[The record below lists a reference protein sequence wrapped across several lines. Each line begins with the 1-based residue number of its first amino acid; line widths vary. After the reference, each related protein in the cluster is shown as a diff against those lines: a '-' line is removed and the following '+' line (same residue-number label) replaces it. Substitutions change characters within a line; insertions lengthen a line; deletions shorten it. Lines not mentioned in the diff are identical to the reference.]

1 MEPTGGGIRT
11 VNPTQCHLTDL
22 AGLTARDILGGM
34 DVVREYQDDSHLMR
48 RLYRCRK
55 CGQLYFYEFYEEID
69 WAEGNDPQ
77 YCTLIPVEDGE
88 SAELLSKKAPIELL
102 CYPSIRMDY
111 PREAR
116 EPEKPHWANL
126 SKLSS

>member
-1 MEPTGGGIRT
+1 MEPTGRGICI
-11 VNPTQCHLTDL
+11 VNPTQCHLTEL
-22 AGLTARDILGGM
+22 SGLTAKDILDVM
-34 DVVREYQDDSHLMR
+34 DLVREYQDDSHLMR

-77 YCTLIPVEDGE
+77 YCTMIPVGDER

-111 PREAR
+111 PREAKQ
-116 EPEKPHWANL
+116 PEKPWWANL
-126 SKLSS
+126 KTTSS